1 MTTLISLLG
10 KAAKGYSTANY
21 VFDDHTVRTEPF
33 FGMALLEQ
41 AKPDRLIL
49 AGTTGSMW
57 DVFFEHQQTDDEA
70 TLALIDAVANQTVS
84 ADMLA
89 VHEQRLTQK
98 LGIPVQCLLISYA
111 RNETEQTAI
120 LTDLAAKLQHG
131 EQVILDVTHA
141 FRHLP
146 MLALVAARYLAR
158 VRNVQVQEVYYGALE
173 MTPRMADK
181 TQERTPVLRLS
192 AMLHMLDWVDALA
205 VYEHSGNYGV
215 FAPLL
220 QQDGMQADRANML
233 AQAAYFERS
242 GNPVQAKQSLSG
254 AHNHVRDHQGP
265 LGQLFKTT
273 LTEHIGW
280 FRNGSR
286 ADWELALADRYL
298 ARQDYLRAITYLCE
312 AYISRATEKFGGNV
326 NQFEDRDQAFKDA
339 DKNQDVWLL
348 KHLRNAMTHG
358 VRTSNHDAKRLLQDQ
373 QALDS
378 KLRAM
383 RKSLFQ

>member
-1 MTTLISLLG
+1 MTTLISLIG
-10 KAAKGYSTANY
+10 KSKADPQTGYRKAHYS
-21 VFDDHTVRTEPF
+21 FEPGFSRTVSF
-33 FGMALLEQ
+33 FGLALLDY
-41 AKPDRLIL
+41 AKPKRLIL
-49 AGTTGSMW
+49 AGTAGSMW

-70 TLALIDAVANQTVS
+70 ALALMDAVEKEAVT
-84 ADMLA
+84 APMLA
-89 VHEQRLTQK
+89 IHEQRLSEK

-111 RNETEQTAI
+111 RDEAEQSTI
-120 LTDLAAKLQHG
+120 LTDLAEHLAPG
-131 EQVILDVTHA
+131 ENIILDVTHG

-173 MTPRMADK
+173 MTDPATR
-181 TQERTPVLRLS
+181 QTPVLRLS

-205 VYEHSGNYGV
+205 VYEHSGNYGI

-220 QQDGMQADRANML
+220 QQDGMPAQHANLL

-242 GNPVQAKQSLSG
+242 GNPVQAQKSLSG
-254 AHNHVRDHQGP
+254 AHNHVREHPGP

-280 FRNGSR
+280 FRQGSR

-298 ARQDYLRAITYLCE
+298 ARQDYLRTITYLFE
-312 AYISRATEKFGGNV
+312 AYISRAIEKFGGDM
-326 NQFEDRDQAFKDA
+326 NQFEDRDLALKGAEKNDDA
-339 DKNQDVWLL
+339 KLL
-348 KHLRNAMTHG
+348 KHLRNAITHG
-358 VRTSNHDAKRLLQDQ
+358 VRTHNREAKPLLQDQ
-373 QALDS
+373 QKLDK
-378 KLRAM
+378 KLRAL

>member
-1 MTTLISLLG
+1 MSTLISLLG
-10 KAAKGYSTANY
+10 KAVKGYRTANY

-33 FGMALLEQ
+33 FGMALLEH

-57 DVFFEHQQTDDEA
+57 DVFFDHQQTDDDA

-84 ADMLA
+84 AEILA

-111 RNETEQTAI
+111 RNEAEQTAI
-120 LTDLAAKLQHG
+120 LTDLAAKLQPG
-131 EQVILDVTHA
+131 EKIIIDVTHA

-158 VRNVQVQEVYYGALE
+158 VRGVQVQEVYYGALE
-173 MTPRMADK
+173 MTPQMDDK

-192 AMLHMLDWVDALA
+192 GMLHMLDWVDALA
-205 VYEHSGNYGV
+205 VYEHSGNYGI

-220 QQDGMQADRANML
+220 QQDGMPSERANLL

-242 GNPVQAKQSLSG
+242 GNPVQAKESLSG
-254 AHNHVRDHQGP
+254 AHRHVRDHQGP
-265 LGQLFKTT
+265 LGELFKTT
-273 LTEHIGW
+273 LTEHIDW
-280 FRNGSR
+280 FRQGSR

-298 ARQDYLRAITYLCE
+298 ARQDYLRTITYLCE

-326 NQFEDRDQAFKDA
+326 NHFEDRDMAFKEA
-339 DKNQDVWLL
+339 DKNQNVWLL

-358 VRTSNHDAKRLLQDQ
+358 VRTDNHDAKRLLKDQ

-378 KLRAM
+378 KLRSL
-383 RKSLFQ
+383 RKSLFP

>member
-10 KAAKGYSTANY
+10 KAAKGYRTANY

-33 FGMALLEQ
+33 FGMALLEH
-41 AKPDRLIL
+41 AKPERLIL
-49 AGTTGSMW
+49 VGTSGSMW
-57 DVFFEHQQTDDEA
+57 DVFFDHQRTDDEA
-70 TLALIDAVANQTVS
+70 TLALMDAVEKEAVT
-84 ADMLA
+84 APMLA
-89 VHEQRLTQK
+89 IHEQRLSEK

-111 RNETEQTAI
+111 RDEAEQTAI
-120 LTDLAAKLQHG
+120 LTDLAEHLAPG
-131 EQVILDVTHA
+131 ENIILDVTHG

-173 MTPRMADK
+173 MTDPATR
-181 TQERTPVLRLS
+181 QTPVLRLS

-205 VYEHSGNYGV
+205 VYEHSGNYGI

-220 QQDGMQADRANML
+220 QQDGMPAERANLL

-280 FRNGSR
+280 FRHGSR

-326 NQFEDRDQAFKDA
+326 NQFEDRDRAFKDA
-339 DKNQDVWLL
+339 EKNQDVWLL

-358 VRTSNHDAKRLLQDQ
+358 VRSDNRDAKPLLQDQ
-373 QALDS
+373 QALDK
-378 KLRAM
+378 KLRAL
-383 RKSLFQ
+383 RKSLF

>member
-10 KAAKGYSTANY
+10 KAAKGYRTANY

-41 AKPDRLIL
+41 AQPDRLIL
-49 AGTTGSMW
+49 AGTAGSMW

-70 TLALIDAVANQTVS
+70 TLALIDAVANQTIS
-84 ADMLA
+84 AEMLA
-89 VHEQRLTQK
+89 VHEQRLSEK

-111 RNETEQTAI
+111 RDEAEQSTI
-120 LTDLAAKLQHG
+120 LTDLAEHLAPG
-131 EQVILDVTHA
+131 ENIILDVTHG

-158 VRNVQVQEVYYGALE
+158 VRGVQVQEVYYGAHE
-173 MTPRMADK
+173 MTDK
-181 TQERTPVLRLS
+181 ATEQTPVLRLS

-205 VYEHSGNYGV
+205 VYEHSGNYGI

-220 QQDGMQADRANML
+220 QQDGMPAERANLL
-233 AQAAYFERS
+233 AQAAYFERN

-254 AHNHVRDHQGP
+254 AHNHVRDHPGA
-265 LGQLFKTT
+265 LGQLFKHT

-280 FRNGSR
+280 FRQGSR

-298 ARQDYLRAITYLCE
+298 ARQDYLRTITYLCE

-326 NQFEDRDQAFKDA
+326 NLFEDREQAFKEA

-358 VRTSNHDAKRLLQDQ
+358 VRSDNREAKPLLQDQ
-373 QALDS
+373 QKLDK
-378 KLRAM
+378 KLRAL

>member
-1 MTTLISLLG
+1 MTTLISLIG
-10 KAAKGYSTANY
+10 KSKADPQTGYRKAHYS
-21 VFDDHTVRTEPF
+21 FEPGFSRTVSF
-33 FGMALLEQ
+33 FGLALLDY
-41 AKPDRLIL
+41 AKPKRLIL
-49 AGTTGSMW
+49 AGTAGSMW

-70 TLALIDAVANQTVS
+70 ALALMDAVEKEAVT
-84 ADMLA
+84 APMLA
-89 VHEQRLTQK
+89 IHEQRLSEK

-111 RNETEQTAI
+111 RDEAEQSTI
-120 LTDLAAKLQHG
+120 LTDLAEHLAPG
-131 EQVILDVTHA
+131 ENIILDVTHG

-158 VRNVQVQEVYYGALE
+158 VRGVQVQEVYYGAHE
-173 MTPRMADK
+173 MTDK
-181 TQERTPVLRLS
+181 ATAQTPVLRLS

-205 VYEHSGNYGV
+205 VYEHSGNYGI

-220 QQDGMQADRANML
+220 QQDGMPAERANLL

-280 FRNGSR
+280 FRQGSR

-298 ARQDYLRAITYLCE
+298 ARQDYLRTITYLCE

-326 NQFEDRDQAFKDA
+326 NQFEDRERAFIGA

-358 VRTSNHDAKRLLQDQ
+358 VRSDNRDAKPLLQDQ
-373 QALDS
+373 QKLDK
-378 KLRAM
+378 KLRAL

>member
-10 KAAKGYSTANY
+10 KAAKGYRTANY

-33 FGMALLEQ
+33 FGMALLEH
-41 AKPDRLIL
+41 AKPDRIIL

-84 ADMLA
+84 AEMLA

-98 LGIPVQCLLISYA
+98 LGISVQCLLISYA
-111 RNETEQTAI
+111 RNEAEQTAI
-120 LTDLAAKLQHG
+120 LTDLAAKLQPG

-146 MLALVAARYLAR
+146 MLALVAARYLSR
-158 VRNVQVQEVYYGALE
+158 VRGVQVQEVYYGALE
-173 MTPRMADK
+173 MTPQMADK
-181 TQERTPVLRLS
+181 AQERTPVLRLS

-205 VYEHSGNYGV
+205 VYGHSGNYGV

-220 QQDGMQADRANML
+220 QQDGMPAERANLL
-233 AQAAYFERS
+233 AQAAYYERS

-254 AHNHVRDHQGP
+254 AHNYVRDHPGP
-265 LGQLFKTT
+265 LGQLFKTS
-273 LTEHIGW
+273 LTENIGW
-280 FRNGSR
+280 FRNGGR

-298 ARQDYLRAITYLCE
+298 ARQDYLRTITYLCE
-312 AYISRATEKFGGNV
+312 AYISRTTQKFGGNV
-326 NQFEDRDQAFKDA
+326 NLYEDRDLAFREA
-339 DKNQDVWLL
+339 DKNKDVWLL
-348 KHLRNAMTHG
+348 KHLRNAVAHG
-358 VRTSNHDAKRLLQDQ
+358 VRADNHEVQRLLKDQ
-373 QALDS
+373 QALDA
-378 KLRAM
+378 KLRSL

>member
-1 MTTLISLLG
+1 MTTLISLIG
-10 KAAKGYSTANY
+10 KSKADPQTGYRKAHYS
-21 VFDDHTVRTEPF
+21 FEPGFSRTVSF
-33 FGMALLEQ
+33 FGLALLDY

-49 AGTTGSMW
+49 AGTAGSMW

-70 TLALIDAVANQTVS
+70 TLALMDAVDKEAVT
-84 ADMLA
+84 ATMLA
-89 VHEQRLTQK
+89 IHEQRLSEK
-98 LGIPVQCLLISYA
+98 LGIPVQCMLISYA
-111 RNETEQTAI
+111 RDEAEQATV
-120 LTDLAAKLQHG
+120 LTDLAEHLAPG
-131 EQVILDVTHA
+131 ENIILDVTHG

-173 MTPRMADK
+173 MTDPATR
-181 TQERTPVLRLS
+181 QTPVLRLS

-220 QQDGMQADRANML
+220 QQDGMPAERANLL

-254 AHNHVRDHQGP
+254 AHNHVRNHPGP

-280 FRNGSR
+280 FRQGNR

-298 ARQDYLRAITYLCE
+298 ARQDYLRTITYLCE

-326 NQFEDRDQAFKDA
+326 NQFEDRDLAFKEA

-358 VRTSNHDAKRLLQDQ
+358 VRTDNRDAKPLLQNQ
-373 QALDS
+373 QALDT
-378 KLRAM
+378 KLRAL